1 MNEKSQKQKLLF
13 LCTGNSC
20 RSQMAEGLLRNLA
33 GDQFDVVSAGTHPNR
48 VHPMSI
54 KIMDEIDID
63 ISHHSSDHVA
73 DYLNQGIDIIISV
86 CDSAKQ
92 LCPTFPGNVK
102 QIHWSISDPFS
113 GWDTDDEFLHN
124 YRDCRDTIQK
134 YIKQFLEDN

>member
-33 GDQFDVVSAGTHPNR
+33 GDQFDVFSAGTHPSH

-54 KIMDEIDID
+54 KIMDEIEID
-63 ISHHSSDHVA
+63 ISHHTSDHIA
-73 DYLNQGIDIIISV
+73 DYLDQGIDILISV

-113 GWDTDDEFLHN
+113 GWSTDDEFLDN

-134 YIKQFLEDN
+134 YIKKFLEEN